1 MDPVTIVLLIGLIIC
16 VGVGAWLFS
25 KKNDLTR
32 DLSQATTR
40 NERLSGELEELTQK
54 HVDLGNDLTQTTTR
68 CEDLEQRNATLDIEL
83 SQATQTLEEAKQ
95 LNARLSG
102 ELEQVREQFAAL
114 ESELL
119 QANQQCADLEGQLAQ
134 AQQRVAALESQ
145 LSQANERIAN
155 LESTLGQANKRIATL
170 ETELAQVR
178 QHRASLETELAQ
190 ERQRCKHLETDL
202 ALVAQ
207 SNQAALW
214 GLYLCE
220 VSLQVCGAALRSE
233 SNRSKRLVGHYRR
246 LEQTYS
252 AFRDDVQSKA
262 RQRMVRKGIGVALA
276 LIPGVGLIDLL
287 SDLGE
292 IASAASTA
300 GDAALDADEI
310 KSALSEVQESVDSP
324 GADVVTLE
332 ESEFLSASTETDAM
346 PIVALTPEA
355 QSAVKEKFLEQELG
369 PDTGTLALTTPPPF
383 VAGMI
388 QRTKELV
395 DSVSE
400 EERRKAMA
408 IVKTA
413 NNFQQLGIEAH
424 NYRTS
429 QDLPE
434 EEDASSG

>member
-16 VGVGAWLFS
+16 AGVGAWLFS

-83 SQATQTLEEAKQ
+83 SQATQTLEETKQ
-95 LNARLSG
+95 LNARLSR
-102 ELEQVREQFAAL
+102 ELEQVREQSAAL

-119 QANQQCADLEGQLAQ
+119 QANQQCADLEGQFAQ

-145 LSQANERIAN
+145 LSQANEHIAN
-155 LESTLGQANKRIATL
+155 LERALGQANERIATL

-178 QHRASLETELAQ
+178 QHRASLETQLAQ
-190 ERQRCKHLETDL
+190 ERQRCKHLETEL

-220 VSLQVCGAALRSE
+220 VSLQVCGAALENESSRSQRLIE
-233 SNRSKRLVGHYRR
+233 KYHGLERNYKETVQVYSDFRDKIQRKARRRLV
-246 LEQTYS
+246 
-252 AFRDDVQSKA
+252 K
-262 RQRMVRKGIGVALA
+262 KGVGVALT
-276 LIPGVGLIDLL
+276 LVPGAGLIDVL

-292 IASAASTA
+292 IASAATDVE
-300 GDAALDADEI
+300 GITAALRET
-310 KSALSEVQESVDSP
+310 QEAVDIS
-324 GADVVTLE
+324 GAQVKNLE
-332 ESEFLSASTETDAM
+332 ASEFLSVSTETDAM
-346 PIVALTPEA
+346 PIVALTPEVA
-355 QSAVKEKFLEQELG
+355 GKVWATQEQELG
-369 PDTGTLALTTPPPF
+369 PDAGTLVPMTPPPF
-383 VAGMI
+383 VAEMI
-388 QRTKELV
+388 QRAEEFV
-395 DSVSE
+395 DSMSE
-400 EERRKAMA
+400 GELRKATEIA
-408 IVKTA
+408 KTA

-424 NYRTS
+424 DYRTS
-429 QDLPE
+429 PDLPE